1 MLQSSLSNLP
11 PSLSSGGQGES
22 LSTQNVASVHEESP
36 SDQEDQLEG
45 GVVNSEGDPAD
56 TQGIP
61 RLDSMTEE
69 EERDLDTFSL
79 APVTVPKRFW
89 RAQEDL
95 KDSKSDVFITSQ
107 TRSVI
112 TQVVVQAQ

>member
-1 MLQSSLSNLP
+1 M
-11 PSLSSGGQGES
+11 
-22 LSTQNVASVHEESP
+22 STQNVASVHEESP
-36 SDQEDQLEG
+36 SDQEDQSEG

-79 APVTVPKRFW
+79 APVTVPK
-89 RAQEDL
+89 
-95 KDSKSDVFITSQ
+95 
-107 TRSVI
+107 
-112 TQVVVQAQ
+112 